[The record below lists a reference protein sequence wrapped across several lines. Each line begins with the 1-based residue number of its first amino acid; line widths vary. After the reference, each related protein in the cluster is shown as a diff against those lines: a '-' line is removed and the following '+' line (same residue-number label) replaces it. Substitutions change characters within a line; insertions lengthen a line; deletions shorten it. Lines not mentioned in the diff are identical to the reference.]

1 MSVGA
6 VALWV
11 LAVIGGACVA
21 GFIALVIGAV
31 VKVVRAH
38 DNDPF
43 EDETEP
49 EPEDEGYIRWLAER
63 WTRD

>member
-11 LAVIGGACVA
+11 LAVIGGLCLI
-21 GFIALVIGAV
+21 GFVVLVIGAV
-31 VKVVRAH
+31 VKVVRAQET
-38 DNDPF
+38 DLF
-43 EDETEP
+43 EDEP

>member
-11 LAVIGGACVA
+11 FAVIGGLCLT
-21 GFIALVIGAV
+21 GFVLLVIGAV
-31 VKVVRAH
+31 VKVVRAQ

-43 EDETEP
+43 EDEP